1 MVASPGWEGAIDGLI
16 SIGKQLIDELDADPS
31 RPGLKE
37 TPKRWAK
44 YMMAMTEGNA
54 GDPATILK
62 TFEDGAEKA
71 DELIH
76 QGPIPF
82 YSLCEHHLA
91 PFFGVVHIGYIP
103 DGRILGL
110 SKFARLIEIFARR
123 LQVQERLTAQIAD
136 TLWDHLKPEGVAVV
150 IRARHMCMESRG
162 VERMRIA
169 TSTSA
174 LRGSLKVEPEARAE
188 FFKFVELA
196 EAGSPPL

>member
-1 MVASPGWEGAIDGLI
+1 MRPTTAPELVDIGQRLI
-16 SIGKQLIDELDADPS
+16 AELDADPD
-31 RPGLKE
+31 RAGLKE
-37 TPKRWAK
+37 TPGRWAK

-54 GDPATILK
+54 GDPAAILK

-82 YSLCEHHLA
+82 YSTCEHHLA

-136 TLWDHLKPEGVAVV
+136 TLWEHLKPEGVAVV

-169 TSTSA
+169 TTTSA
-174 LRGSLKVEPEARAE
+174 MRGAFKEVGEARAE
-188 FFKFVELA
+188 FLKFVELA
-196 EAGSPPL
+196 EQHSAPL